1 MRILHPDSRRRYS
14 KLYAITLEPA
24 CRLWLKFYEH
34 LVYDSPPLPS
44 PECVKKL
51 NEHLVTFK
59 QNQPFCVLIKKQNLV
74 VDYWWQQKMITDCM
88 LWFQL
93 SGIMCISWLG
103 IIFLKTPM
111 KLCSIWDVNISLT
124 LLQGCMV
131 FTFVIIFQVMS
142 VAQPTVAQTAIL
154 IQLSSQIFEEFL
166 GCVLTH

>member
-1 MRILHPDSRRRYS
+1 MTALHCPLLNVLRSWTNIWLLSNRINH
-14 KLYAITLEPA
+14 
-24 CRLWLKFYEH
+24 
-34 LVYDSPPLPS
+34 
-44 PECVKKL
+44 
-51 NEHLVTFK
+51 
-59 QNQPFCVLIKKQNLV
+59 CVLIKKQNLV

-142 VAQPTVAQTAIL
+142 VAQPRSTNSGSNGYSNTIKQPDIWRVPRLSVNSLSRIDRLAHIYRVA
-154 IQLSSQIFEEFL
+154 
-166 GCVLTH
+166 